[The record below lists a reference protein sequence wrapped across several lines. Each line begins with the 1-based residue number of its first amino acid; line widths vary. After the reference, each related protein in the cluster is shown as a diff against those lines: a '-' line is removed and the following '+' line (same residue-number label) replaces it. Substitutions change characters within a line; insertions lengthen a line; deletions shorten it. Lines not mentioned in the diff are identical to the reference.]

1 LRISLYD
8 YCVENSKTELL
19 AQWDAEANLPMTPE
33 TVSYGSKY
41 KAEWQCESGHR
52 WCAQVWSRTTN
63 HSDCPV
69 CAGKTVVSG
78 INDLKTKF
86 PEIASQWHPTK
97 NGELTPEQVSP
108 NTHRKVWWQ
117 CEICGHEWQATV
129 KSRAGIQKCG
139 CPVCAGRTVIPG
151 KNDLETEFPEIA
163 REWHPTKNINLTPQ
177 KVPSGTTRR
186 VWWLCSIC
194 GHEWQTGISARTHG
208 SGCPVCAGKT
218 VIPGQN
224 DLLSRHPKIAK
235 EWSRERNGC
244 LTPDSVTPLSNRSV
258 WWKCENGH
266 EYKAMIA
273 SRTSNGTG
281 CPYCAN
287 RKVLPG
293 FNDLASQM
301 PKIAAQWH
309 PTLNGTL
316 TPEMVTC
323 GSAKKVWWQCS
334 EGHVWKAAIYSRTGV
349 QKCGCPVC
357 AGRVKKSKPYHYER
371 IISDSEAKNV
381 FEESS
386 LNGFTR

>member
-1 LRISLYD
+1 MRISLYD

-63 HSDCPV
+63 HSGCPV

-97 NGELTPEQVSP
+97 NGELTPEQVSL

-117 CEICGHEWQATV
+117 CEICGHEWQ
-129 KSRAGIQKCG
+129 
-139 CPVCAGRTVIPG
+139 
-151 KNDLETEFPEIA
+151 
-163 REWHPTKNINLTPQ
+163 
-177 KVPSGTTRR
+177 
-186 VWWLCSIC
+186 
-194 GHEWQTGISARTHG
+194 TGISTRTHG

-224 DLLSRHPKIAK
+224 DLLSRYPKIAK
-235 EWSRERNGC
+235 EWSRERNGR

-273 SRTSNGTG
+273 SRTANGTG